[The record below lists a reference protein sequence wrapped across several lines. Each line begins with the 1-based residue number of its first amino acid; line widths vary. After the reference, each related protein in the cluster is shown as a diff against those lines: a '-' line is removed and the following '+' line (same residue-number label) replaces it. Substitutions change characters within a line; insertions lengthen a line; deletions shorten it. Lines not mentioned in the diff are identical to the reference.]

1 MSKSPVA
8 FIAALIAVA
17 TMFSSAAEAGLR
29 IRLGFGG
36 PLPGFTAHGNGGH
49 ASRHYHRKRYVAR
62 RYVKKE
68 KVHVAKKAK
77 SEPKV
82 AKVEKK
88 VSKPQV
94 AEKKVSKPQVVA
106 KAPIVEPDV
115 IADSENSSI
124 TSAALDTAA
133 IEPETLTPVAV
144 KTDAVEPKATSKP
157 EKAASKLDC
166 KKFFPSVGMTLSVPC
181 E

>member
-1 MSKSPVA
+1 MNKSPVA

-36 PLPGFTAHGNGGH
+36 PLPGFTAFGNGGGGY
-49 ASRHYHRKRYVAR
+49 SSHYHRKRYIER

-68 KVHVAKKAK
+68 KVYVAKEGEVGA
-77 SEPKV
+77 EGRQGREGFE
-82 AKVEKK
+82 AAGCREKDL
-88 VSKPQV
+88 
-94 AEKKVSKPQVVA
+94 KPQVVA

-133 IEPETLTPVAV
+133 LEPETVTPVEV
-144 KTDAVEPKATSKP
+144 KADAVEPKATSKP

>member
-1 MSKSPVA
+1 MNKSPVA

-36 PLPGFTAHGNGGH
+36 PLPGFTAFGNGGH
-49 ASRHYHRKRYVAR
+49 ASRHYHRKRYVER

-68 KVHVAKKAK
+68 KVYVAKKAK

-94 AEKKVSKPQVVA
+94 VA

-115 IADSENSSI
+115 IADNENSSI

-133 IEPETLTPVAV
+133 LEPETVTPISV
-144 KTDAVEPKATSKP
+144 KDEAVEPKATSKP

>member
-77 SEPKV
+77 SELKV
-82 AKVEKK
+82 AKTEKK

-106 KAPIVEPDV
+106 KTPIVEPDV

-124 TSAALDTAA
+124 SSEEKVAEAIVETPAKKPEQKVATAA
-133 IEPETLTPVAV
+133 KDLGC
-144 KTDAVEPKATSKP
+144 KT
-157 EKAASKLDC
+157 
-166 KKFFPSVGMTLSVPC
+166 FFASVGMTLSVPC
-181 E
+181 AK